1 MIQSLDLNNPWES
14 IPVAVNERT
23 LTTIEIYY
31 FEIHEI
37 FSSDKFEIN
46 LSEWLTC

>member
-14 IPVAVNERT
+14 IPVAVS